1 MQFMQLDFKFF
12 QNQFLIATRSIC
24 QLTNWNQI
32 LIGQY
37 FFYLHPTLK
46 TAFAKNSKSQLVII
60 GDTFN
65 PHHPTKSNQ
74 EIAYELNNK
83 YEFFKTLVKSE
94 DVFSLGGTYLIFHYC
109 EKDNSLSVLGDTSM
123 QRELYYL
130 KQGNKTIALGATDK
144 LISKFFPVKEKENP
158 LFKEF
163 YKSDAFKKRKAFI
176 LDDTNYECL
185 YRLKPNFYL
194 NINTGENVR
203 FFPCEKI
210 KPTSLTEASQKSSK
224 IIANFIKAA
233 NHRYKVMIP
242 VSAGWDS
249 RLLLAASRS
258 LKNEIVY
265 YVLQTHI
272 KGSRHFDIKTPRKLM
287 AKLNLPI
294 EIIDY
299 SKNINSQEIEIV
311 KNSISFYRE
320 KNLEYIINYFYKKHP
335 GKLTLNGNISEI
347 VRLEFDEVFNLTPKK
362 IAFIQKYPSLK
373 YVENEYEKWY
383 KKNKSLFLKMGYRT
397 LDMLYWEE
405 NCANW
410 VAKSKTE
417 FRAYGIEVFS
427 PFNSRELIL
436 TLYGLPKKYRRK
448 QNPVVYK
455 KMIEILWPE
464 VLQIP
469 VNPGLKKIAMRITQY
484 LGIFP
489 IFRNLKLW
497 WNLFKGRK
505 SW

>member
-1 MQFMQLDFKFF
+1 MQLDLKYF
-12 QNQFLIATRSIC
+12 QNQFLVTQRSIW
-24 QLTNWNQI
+24 QLSSWNQVR
-32 LIGQY
+32 IGQY
-37 FFYLHPTLK
+37 FFYLHPMLK
-46 TAFAKNSKSQLVII
+46 MAISKNSKSQVLII
-60 GDTFN
+60 GDAYDPN
-65 PHHPTKSNQ
+65 HPKKSNL
-74 EIAYELNNK
+74 EIANELNNK
-83 YEFFKTLVKSE
+83 YKLFFDLVKSI
-94 DVFSLGGTYLIFHYC
+94 DFFSLGGTYLVFYYC
-109 EKDNSLSVLGDTSM
+109 EEDTSLFVSGDTSM

-130 KQGNKTIALGATDK
+130 KEGEKIIALGATDK
-144 LISKFFPVKEKENP
+144 IIRIFFPVKENENP
-158 LFKEF
+158 LVKEF
-163 YKSDAFKKRKAFI
+163 YNSAAFKKRKAF
-176 LDDTNYECL
+176 LLNFTNYDGL

-194 NINTGENVR
+194 NIKDGENLR
-203 FFPCEKI
+203 FFPFEKI
-210 KPTSLTEASQKSSK
+210 KPIPLEVAVRKSSE
-224 IIANFIKAA
+224 IITNFLKAA
-233 NHRYKVMIP
+233 NYRYKVMIP

-258 LKNEIVY
+258 LKNEMVY
-265 YVLQTHI
+265 YVLQTHA
-272 KGSRHFDIKTPRKLM
+272 KGSQHYDIIIPGKLM
-287 AKLNLPI
+287 RKLNLPI

-299 SKNINSQEIEIV
+299 PKLLKSEEIEIAE
-311 KNSISFYRE
+311 NSISLYRE

-362 IAFIQKYPSLK
+362 IAFIQKYSSLK
-373 YVENEYEKWY
+373 YVEDEYGKWL
-383 KKNKSLFLKMGYRT
+383 KKNKILFSKMGYRI

-448 QNPVVYK
+448 QNPIVYK

-464 VLQIP
+464 LLQVP
-469 VNPGLKKIAMRITQY
+469 VNPGRKKIAMRVTQY

-497 WNLFKGRK
+497 WNLFKDRK
-505 SW
+505 RW